1 MRPFLRHRFPIKT
14 SRFFLPV
21 QTAYMLYY
29 DRERKKKIVKKMAR
43 SKRYNRS
50 VSEDLT
56 LHRFEV
62 YLISRFERIDRS
74 AVTSR
79 HPIYSQL
86 FAYLYLYLL
95 CAEDNLDRAIRME
108 NRYFNRDF
116 SIISFFFFFP
126 NISTSDIATLS
137 PLVK

>member
-14 SRFFLPV
+14 SRFFLLV

-29 DRERKKKIVKKMAR
+29 DRERKKRIVKKMAR

-116 SIISFFFFFP
+116 SIISIFFFFS